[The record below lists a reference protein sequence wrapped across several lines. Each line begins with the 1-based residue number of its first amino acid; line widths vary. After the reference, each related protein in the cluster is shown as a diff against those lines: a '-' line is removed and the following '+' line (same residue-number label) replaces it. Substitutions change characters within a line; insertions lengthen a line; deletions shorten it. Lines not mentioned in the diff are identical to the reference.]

1 MTSEKYAKPNGV
13 MVLKKGREKPLL
25 NQHPWIFSGAIE
37 RMEGGAKPGDAVY
50 VTTLKGDFFGVAV
63 YNPVSQITGRIMA
76 WGDQELDDDYWQE
89 TIQQSVA
96 RRDWLNLEPNTTGYR
111 LINAESDSIPGL
123 IVDKY
128 DDYLVFQCLTK
139 GIDVRKNQI
148 VHQLKNLQFPNG
160 NRAKGIIERSDA
172 AVRKKEGLQQTSG
185 VIEGDVP
192 EDGVW
197 FVENNLSFKVD
208 LLKGHKSGFYLDQ
221 RDNRQLLGLKSLV
234 EGKRVL
240 NCFAYTGGF
249 SAYAAHAGAAQV
261 ISVDTSV
268 PSLELAEENVLKN
281 TPDRPDDE
289 FIAGNVFDVLR
300 HYQDQEEQ
308 FDVIVLDPP
317 KFAHS
322 AKDINKATRGYR
334 DINLL
339 GMDILKP
346 GGKLLTFSCSGLIS
360 ADLFQKIVFGAAV
373 DANRYATILKNLHQS
388 ADHTI
393 SLHFPEGYYLKGLLL
408 ECQ

>member
-1 MTSEKYAKPNGV
+1 MTTENYAKPNGV

-37 RMEGGAKPGDAVY
+37 RIEGDPKAGDAVY
-50 VTTLKGDFFGVAV
+50 VTTLKGDFMGVAV
-63 YNPVSQITGRIMA
+63 FNPVSQITGRIMS
-76 WGDQELDDDYWQE
+76 WQDQDLDDDYWHDA
-89 TIQQSVA
+89 IHQSIN
-96 RRDWLNLEPNTTGYR
+96 RRTWLNLEPNTNGYR
-111 LINAESDSIPGL
+111 LINAESDGIPGL

-139 GIDVRKNQI
+139 GIDVRKDQILSQLQNLISPNSNQPKAI
-148 VHQLKNLQFPNG
+148 V
-160 NRAKGIIERSDA
+160 ERSDA
-172 AVRKKEGLQQTSG
+172 AVRKKEGLAQTKGVVSG
-185 VIEGDVP
+185 SLPD
-192 EDGVW
+192 DGIW
-197 FVENNLSFKVD
+197 FLENDLSFKVD
-208 LLKGHKSGFYLDQ
+208 LLNGHKSGFYLDQ
-221 RDNRQLLGLKSLV
+221 RDNRQLLGLRSLV

-249 SAYAAHAGAAQV
+249 SAYAAHADASQV
-261 ISVDTSV
+261 ISVDTSI

-281 TPDRPDDE
+281 TPNRPNDE

-300 HYQDQEEQ
+300 HYQEHDEQ

-339 GMDILKP
+339 GMDILRP

-360 ADLFQKIVFGAAV
+360 ADLFQKIVFGATV
-373 DANRYATILKNLHQS
+373 DARKHATILKSLHQS
-388 ADHTI
+388 ADHTV
-393 SLHFPEGYYLKGLLL
+393 SMHFPEGYYLKGFLL
-408 ECQ
+408 EVQ